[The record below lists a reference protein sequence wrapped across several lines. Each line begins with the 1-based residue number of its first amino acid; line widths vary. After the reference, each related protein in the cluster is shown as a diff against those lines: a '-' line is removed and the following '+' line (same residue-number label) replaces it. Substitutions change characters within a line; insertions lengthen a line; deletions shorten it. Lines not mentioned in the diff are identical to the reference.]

1 MKRLEIA
8 RLFATV
14 LATLQF
20 LVASPAAAQTEA
32 ASPKVSIAAAYSE
45 EITDE
50 AVFIG
55 KGEAIDTVAIIARV
69 SGFVKETLVQNGASV
84 KEGELLFRIEPD
96 SYQATLSARQADVA
110 RAQAQLE
117 LAGIEL
123 DRKSKLVARDATPQS
138 EEDIARANELVAE
151 AELKAAKASIRQA
164 ELDLSYTEIHAPF
177 SGRIGRTSVSVGELV
192 GPSTPALVT
201 VVREAPIYVN
211 FSLSEKQLITILE
224 RAGTTAEGLANSDTR
239 PDVYAVLSNGTV
251 LETPG
256 KIVFIDNRI
265 DPATGTISIRAE
277 FENTRRLIVD
287 GSFLNLRIQ
296 ATEPTTKLLVPQA
309 AVQRDQR
316 GDFVLVVNQQQTVEQ
331 RYITTG
337 DQHQTAVIV
346 EDGLQEGESVIVEGL
361 QRVRPGVAVDAI
373 AAGQSE
379 GQ

>member
-1 MKRLEIA
+1 MKTLQSA
-8 RLFATV
+8 RLFAII
-14 LATLQF
+14 LAASQL
-20 LVASPAAAQTEA
+20 LVINPATAQTEMP
-32 ASPKVSIAAAYSE
+32 SPKVSVAAAYSQ

-55 KGEAIDTVAIIARV
+55 KGEAINTVAIVARV
-69 SGFVKETLVQNGASV
+69 SGFVQETLVENGASV
-84 KEGELLFRIEPD
+84 EEGELLFRIEPD
-96 SYQATLSARQADVA
+96 SYEATLSVREADVA
-110 RAQAQLE
+110 RAEAHLE
-117 LAGIEL
+117 LTRIEL

-151 AELKAAKASIRQA
+151 AELKAAKAAIRQA
-164 ELDLSYTEIHAPF
+164 ELDLSYTEIPAPF
-177 SGRIGRTSVSVGELV
+177 SGRIGRTTVSVGELV

-201 VVREAPIYVN
+201 LVREAPMYVN

-224 RAGTTAEGLANSDTR
+224 KAGTNAEGLANNESS
-239 PDVYAVLSNGTV
+239 PDVYAILPNGSV

-265 DPATGTISIRAE
+265 DPTTGTISIRAE

-296 ATEPTTKLLVPQA
+296 ALEPSIKLLVPQA
-309 AVQRDQR
+309 AIQRDQR

-337 DQHQTAVIV
+337 DQFETAIIV
-346 EDGLQEGESVIVEGL
+346 LDGLQEGESVIVEGL

-373 AAGQSE
+373 LTGQGE